1 MCARFITMK
10 QLREEHE
17 EWFRPSE
24 VVITKKNL
32 TSTKRELLERI
43 RELEE
48 EADCL
53 AERLACH
60 NPNCDCGFDVKYWRN
75 WARDKRERQASTK

>member
-1 MCARFITMK
+1 MCARFLTMK

-43 RELEE
+43 RELE
-48 EADCL
+48 
-53 AERLACH
+53 AENANLKRQL
-60 NPNCDCGFDVKYWRN
+60 
-75 WARDKRERQASTK
+75 RDALERC